1 MGLVVKNTTDDKL
14 SLEIPPV
21 RSDVLHACDIIED
34 IGIAFGYNNIPRE
47 LPPTNTIGQQIP
59 QNKFTDLVRL
69 ELAQAGYIECL
80 TMSLLSIK
88 ENYDFLCH
96 KFNENEAVQIS
107 NPKTIE
113 FEVVRTSLIPGLLK
127 VFQSNTNESLP
138 QRIFEVSDISV
149 LDDTS
154 EVLAR
159 NERRISGLYMNT
171 NSGFEVIQGVVD
183 LLMTKVGAI
192 YGKDYRLV
200 PSSDAMYFPLRG
212 ADIQFHGKIIGSLGV
227 LHPQVLD
234 NFNLKYPVTCFELQL
249 QEIYAH
255 FKES

>member
-1 MGLVVKNTTDDKL
+1 M
-14 SLEIPPV
+14 

-59 QNKFTDLVRL
+59 QNKFTDLVRQ

-96 KFNENEAVQIS
+96 KFNEQEAVQIS

-127 VFQSNTNESLP
+127 VF
-138 QRIFEVSDISV
+138 
-149 LDDTS
+149 
-154 EVLAR
+154 
-159 NERRISGLYMNT
+159 
-171 NSGFEVIQGVVD
+171 
-183 LLMTKVGAI
+183 
-192 YGKDYRLV
+192 
-200 PSSDAMYFPLRG
+200 
-212 ADIQFHGKIIGSLGV
+212 
-227 LHPQVLD
+227 
-234 NFNLKYPVTCFELQL
+234 
-249 QEIYAH
+249 
-255 FKES
+255 